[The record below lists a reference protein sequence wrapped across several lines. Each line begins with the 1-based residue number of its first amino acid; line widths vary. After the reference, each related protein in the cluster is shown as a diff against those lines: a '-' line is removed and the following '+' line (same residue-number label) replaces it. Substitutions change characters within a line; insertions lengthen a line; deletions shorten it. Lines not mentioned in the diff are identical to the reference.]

1 MHGEV
6 SVLVLSEVPERF
18 RPGATLHLED
28 GRPLTV
34 ASGRPHRGRLLVR
47 FEELGDRTA
56 VEGLGGAYL
65 FVPEEDVPVAPE
77 GSFWPHELE
86 GCEIVTDEGRSLGRI
101 SEVILGEANDLWV
114 ARDGDRETLV
124 PALRDVV
131 VSVDTSA
138 KRVVIHEVPGLT
150 TDEDE

>member
-1 MHGEV
+1 M
-6 SVLVLSEVPERF
+6 S
-18 RPGATLHLED
+18 
-28 GRPLTV
+28 
-34 ASGRPHRGRLLVR
+34 
-47 FEELGDRTA
+47 
-56 VEGLGGAYL
+56 
-65 FVPEEDVPVAPE
+65 
-77 GSFWPHELE
+77 
-86 GCEIVTDEGRSLGRI
+86 RSPA
-101 SEVILGEANDLWV
+101 EVILGQANDVWV

>member
-1 MHGEV
+1 
-6 SVLVLSEVPERF
+6 
-18 RPGATLHLED
+18 
-28 GRPLTV
+28 
-34 ASGRPHRGRLLVR
+34 LLVR
-47 FEELGDRTA
+47 FDELGDRTA

-65 FVPEEDVPVAPE
+65 FVPEEDVPAAPE

-101 SEVILGEANDLWV
+101 SEVILGEANDVWV

-131 VSVDTSA
+131 VSVDTSG
-138 KRVVIHEVPGLT
+138 KRVVIREIPGLT
-150 TDEDE
+150 TDQDE